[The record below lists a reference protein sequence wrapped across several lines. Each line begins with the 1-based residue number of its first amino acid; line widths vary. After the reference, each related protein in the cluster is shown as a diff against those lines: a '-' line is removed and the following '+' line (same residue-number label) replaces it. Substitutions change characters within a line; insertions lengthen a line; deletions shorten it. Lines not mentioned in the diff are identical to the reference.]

1 MADSWTRRRTT
12 GSLQRDGLMTR
23 PRFTMVVLLIEDVPR
38 SLAFYR
44 RLGVEF
50 APDADTKTD
59 LQVPIGDQHQ
69 MVLTTQ
75 FVRNDPDREPPSG
88 GSRVVLEVF
97 VDSRAEGDAKF
108 AELTRAGYRG
118 RREPWLARFGAY
130 MWMGG
135 EPHRKTGLLH
145 PRRRGSRPSAPIAG

>member
-69 MVLTTQ
+69 IVLTTQ
-75 FVRNDPDREPPSG
+75 FVPDEPDPQPPSG
-88 GSRVVLEVF
+88 GGPSLLRVF
-97 VDSRAEGDAKF
+97 FHPGGRGDAPVSP
-108 AELTRAGYRG
+108 ASRAGY
-118 RREPWLARFGAY
+118 FGPGA
-130 MWMGG
+130 
-135 EPHRKTGLLH
+135 
-145 PRRRGSRPSAPIAG
+145 AGVCN

>member
-88 GSRVVLEVF
+88 GAPDGL
-97 VDSRAEGDAKF
+97 
-108 AELTRAGYRG
+108 
-118 RREPWLARFGAY
+118 
-130 MWMGG
+130 
-135 EPHRKTGLLH
+135 HGLLRS
-145 PRRRGSRPSAPIAG
+145 PGQGRAQL